1 MKMKKLFAICLV
13 ALSALISVHLQAQE
27 VETLVLIDTDMGKIK
42 VKLFNDTPQHRD
54 NFIKNVKE
62 HRYDGLLFH
71 RVIKQFMVQAGDIN
85 SKDAP
90 MEQHLGDG
98 DLDYTIPAEIVYPK
112 YFHKRGMFAAARTGD
127 EENPERASS
136 ATQFYIVTGKF
147 FTEMELD
154 KMEKEQGIT
163 FTPEQRQAYMLEGGT
178 PHLDGK
184 YTIFGEVVSGMK
196 AVDKIQFTETNAD
209 DRPVKNKQQ
218 RMETKETL
226 VVMDTTLGKIKFKLY
241 NDTPQHRDNFIK
253 LAKAGQYDGLLFHRV
268 IKDFMVQGGDV
279 TSKDAPMNKQLGAG
293 DLGYTIPAEF
303 NYPQYFHKKGAL
315 CAARTG
321 DEVNPEKAS
330 SASQFYIVT
339 GKKYS
344 EAELGQM
351 EKQMEGRLKQA
362 IFNRLQTENKSK
374 IMELYRSGNK
384 EELAV
389 LRDTLIG
396 KTELEAEKRKDE
408 TKMPSELRETYKT
421 IGGVPFLD
429 NQYTVYGEVVEGL
442 DVVDA
447 IQQVKTNK
455 QDRPTENVVIKS
467 VEVLE

>member
-71 RVIKQFMVQAGDIN
+71 RVIK
-85 SKDAP
+85 
-90 MEQHLGDG
+90 HLGDG

-209 DRPVKNKQQ
+209 DRPVKNI
-218 RMETKETL
+218 
-226 VVMDTTLGKIKFKLY
+226 KIKSMK
-241 NDTPQHRDNFIK
+241 I
-253 LAKAGQYDGLLFHRV
+253 V
-268 IKDFMVQGGDV
+268 
-279 TSKDAPMNKQLGAG
+279 NK
-293 DLGYTIPAEF
+293 
-303 NYPQYFHKKGAL
+303 
-315 CAARTG
+315 
-321 DEVNPEKAS
+321 
-330 SASQFYIVT
+330 
-339 GKKYS
+339 
-344 EAELGQM
+344 
-351 EKQMEGRLKQA
+351 
-362 IFNRLQTENKSK
+362 
-374 IMELYRSGNK
+374 
-384 EELAV
+384 
-389 LRDTLIG
+389 
-396 KTELEAEKRKDE
+396 
-408 TKMPSELRETYKT
+408 
-421 IGGVPFLD
+421 
-429 NQYTVYGEVVEGL
+429 
-442 DVVDA
+442 
-447 IQQVKTNK
+447 
-455 QDRPTENVVIKS
+455 
-467 VEVLE
+467 